1 MPKNTRV
8 YRCVKAVH
16 KGTNKNGKP
25 RYSYGDAIAICQA
38 STKQNYRTGASISRG
53 TRIRRGTLISKS
65 NRKGT
70 RKSNRKR
77 KRNRK
82 SKTQKQRQ
90 YN

>member
-16 KGTNKNGKP
+16 KSTNKKGKP

-53 TRIRRGTLISKS
+53 TRISKSKSKSKRISK
-65 NRKGT
+65 N
-70 RKSNRKR
+70 KS
-77 KRNRK
+77 NRK
-82 SKTQKQRQ
+82 SKTQKRR
-90 YN
+90 

>member
-16 KGTNKNGKP
+16 KSTNKKGKP

-38 STKQNYRTGASISRG
+38 STKQNYRTGA
-53 TRIRRGTLISKS
+53 RIRR
-65 NRKGT
+65 GT
-70 RKSNRKR
+70 RKSNRKGTS

-82 SKTQKQRQ
+82 SKTQKRR
-90 YN
+90 

>member
-16 KGTNKNGKP
+16 KSTNKKGKP

-38 STKQNYRTGASISRG
+38 STKQNYRTGAR
-53 TRIRRGTLISKS
+53 ISKS
-65 NRKGT
+65 NRKS
-70 RKSNRKR
+70 KSIG

-82 SKTQKQRQ
+82 SKTKKRR
-90 YN
+90 

>member
-16 KGTNKNGKP
+16 KSTNKKGKP

-38 STKQNYRTGASISRG
+38 STKQNYRTGKR
-53 TRIRRGTLISKS
+53 ISKRRS
-65 NRKGT
+65 T
-70 RKSNRKR
+70 RNR

-82 SKTQKQRQ
+82 SKTQKRI
-90 YN
+90 

>member
-1 MPKNTRV
+1 MPKNTKV

-16 KGTNKNGKP
+16 KSTNKKGKP

-53 TRIRRGTLISKS
+53 TRISKS

-70 RKSNRKR
+70 RKSNR

>member
-16 KGTNKNGKP
+16 KSTNKKGKP

-38 STKQNYRTGASISRG
+38 STKQNYRTGKR
-53 TRIRRGTLISKS
+53 ISKRRS
-65 NRKGT
+65 T
-70 RKSNRKR
+70 RNR

-82 SKTQKQRQ
+82 SKTQKRR
-90 YN
+90 

>member
-16 KGTNKNGKP
+16 KSTNKKGKP

-53 TRIRRGTLISKS
+53 TRISISKS
-65 NRKGT
+65 
-70 RKSNRKR
+70 KSKSKR
-77 KRNRK
+77 ISKNKSNRK
-82 SKTQKQRQ
+82 SKTQKRR
-90 YN
+90 